1 MGKRHWSRR
10 VIIKYTL
17 LQLPALIFLA
27 LILHLIRLWVQMPA
41 WLIWGMV
48 GLWVVK
54 DVILFPFVWRSYDQ
68 DRHTDANTMI
78 GLRGIVKDRL
88 APSGYIEVHGEL
100 WRAEVMEGEH
110 FVESGGD
117 VRVKGIRGL
126 TLIVQ
131 PKESE

>member
-1 MGKRHWSRR
+1 MVLSDNGER
-10 VIIKYTL
+10 
-17 LQLPALIFLA
+17 
-27 LILHLIRLWVQMPA
+27 LHTKKWANGIGPDE
-41 WLIWGMV
+41 
-48 GLWVVK
+48 VVK
-54 DVILFPFVWRSYDQ
+54 DVLLFPFVWRSYDQ

-100 WRAEVMEGEH
+100 WRAEVMEGAP

-131 PKESE
+131 PNE